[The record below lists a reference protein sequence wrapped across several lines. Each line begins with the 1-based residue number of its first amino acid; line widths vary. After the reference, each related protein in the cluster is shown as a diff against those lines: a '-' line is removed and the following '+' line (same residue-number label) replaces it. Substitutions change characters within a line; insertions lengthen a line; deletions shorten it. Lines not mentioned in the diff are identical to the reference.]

1 MVIIY
6 IYLTIH
12 RKYIGK
18 TNDDNGVLLS
28 FIYSKYIIDILTN
41 ANMHVYQ
48 HEIARV
54 VMWTFTTPIMLKMYT
69 DVNQIKLTD
78 INIHYHL
85 LAIIPHIFI
94 VPFKGQL
101 IYLLSTI
108 ILSIPA
114 LFFMKT
120 LFNNRQYPFTGL
132 FICIWSVFMM
142 INILDIL
149 HIISPIHAHSLYN
162 ISDTMCKF
170 ICAIVISSHNDQED
184 YRRRT
189 LDIQTTQFIKYMIN
203 CVDKYITDNP
213 NLTQICKKMVMYIK
227 NKFNSSLPI
236 DNNNLKLELLQKIL
250 PFGLDTNY
258 INNIKRSKSNNFLLN
273 NRAYTNICIL
283 FMDIVNYTE
292 LSSRYSGETIF
303 KLLDTIYTN
312 FDTIIKKYNTLQK
325 IETIGDAY
333 MVVGDIYNNTTYT
346 TVIKEIILFGLE
358 IIKEI
363 KNIETPDNNKLS
375 IRVGINIGDVTIGIL
390 GNENPRLCIIG
401 HHVNL
406 ASRIQ
411 STAEIDTIHISNEF
425 YNIAKTLDINVT
437 YKHNQNIF
445 LKNIGSVDTW
455 TIVEK

>member
-1 MVIIY
+1 MQYIYLPYILKDTPLILIATNTALSTILYTTSWFMVIIY

-12 RKYIGK
+12 RKYVGRI
-18 TNDDNGVLLS
+18 NDDNGVLLS

-85 LAIIPHIFI
+85 IAMIPHIFV

-120 LFNNRQYPFTGL
+120 LFYNRQYPFTGI

-213 NLTQICKKMVMYIK
+213 NLTQICKKMVMYSK
-227 NKFNSSLPI
+227 NKFNSCKLYFSGLNGKSI
-236 DNNNLKLELLQKIL
+236 DVSI
-250 PFGLDTNY
+250 F
-258 INNIKRSKSNNFLLN
+258 NNI
-273 NRAYTNICIL
+273 
-283 FMDIVNYTE
+283 
-292 LSSRYSGETIF
+292 
-303 KLLDTIYTN
+303 
-312 FDTIIKKYNTLQK
+312 
-325 IETIGDAY
+325 
-333 MVVGDIYNNTTYT
+333 
-346 TVIKEIILFGLE
+346 
-358 IIKEI
+358 
-363 KNIETPDNNKLS
+363 LS
-375 IRVGINIGDVTIGIL
+375 IS
-390 GNENPRLCIIG
+390 
-401 HHVNL
+401 H
-406 ASRIQ
+406 
-411 STAEIDTIHISNEF
+411 
-425 YNIAKTLDINVT
+425 
-437 YKHNQNIF
+437 
-445 LKNIGSVDTW
+445 
-455 TIVEK
+455 